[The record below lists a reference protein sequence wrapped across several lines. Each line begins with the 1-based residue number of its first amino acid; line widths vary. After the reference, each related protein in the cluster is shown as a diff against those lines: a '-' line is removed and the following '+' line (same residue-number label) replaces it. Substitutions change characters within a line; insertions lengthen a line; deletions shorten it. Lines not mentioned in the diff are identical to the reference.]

1 MSFLA
6 GWKYGVRSITWI
18 QFDSLTIHLIVWY
31 RWFDFWSSHRVFEL
45 ILRMIQSLMHYTIRS
60 NLYCRTGLQAIN
72 PFRFRFMHL
81 CSYWYLRSLINCW
94 IAKITEGFQH
104 PFTHSRYLSQCIII
118 RIIGVYWSIS
128 SFNRASIKFIIIL
141 ISCGNSMQ
149 FC

>member
-1 MSFLA
+1 MNFLA

-94 IAKITEGFQH
+94 IAKITEGFLTT
-104 PFTHSRYLSQCIII
+104 P
-118 RIIGVYWSIS
+118 VYTFSIS
-128 SFNRASIKFIIIL
+128 ISVYYNSYNRCIL
-141 ISCGNSMQ
+141 IYK
-149 FC
+149 FL